1 MGVISPLRYPGGKR
15 KLFKYIKN
23 LIEYNNLSG
32 CVYVEPYAGGA
43 GLALSLLLKGVVNK
57 LILNDIDR
65 SIYAFWYSVL
75 YHTDEL
81 CYLIWQTPVNMDQ
94 WYIQKEIQKNKYAYD
109 MLSLGFSTF
118 FLNRVNRSGIIKG
131 GVIGGKNQSG
141 NYKLDCRFNKKN
153 LIDRIK
159 KIANY
164 KNKIQLYNLDA
175 IEFIN
180 TVVMNLPI
188 NSFIFLDPPYYKK
201 GPELY
206 ENHYKHEDHVKL
218 AEVITTKIKQPWIV
232 TYDNVEVIR
241 DLYKAYKQNKFDLNY
256 TANLKYTGKEL
267 MIYSDSIVPIDFK
280 KIIHN

>member
-23 LIEYNNLSG
+23 LIEYNNLRG
-32 CVYVEPYAGGA
+32 CIYVEPYAGGA

-75 YHTDEL
+75 YNTDEL
-81 CYLIWQTPVNMDQ
+81 CDLIWQTPVSMDQ

-159 KIANY
+159 KIASY

-180 TVVMNLPI
+180 TVVTNLPM

-206 ENHYKHEDHVKL
+206 ENHYKHDDHVKL

-241 DLYKAYKQNKFDLNY
+241 DLYKEYKQNKFDLNY

-280 KIIHN
+280 KNYS

>member
-23 LIEYNNLSG
+23 LIEYNNLRG

-43 GLALSLLLKGVVNK
+43 GLALSLLFKDVVNN

-81 CYLIWQTPVNMDQ
+81 CDLIWQTPVNMDQ
-94 WYIQKEIQKNKYAYD
+94 WYIQKEIQRNKYAHNL
-109 MLSLGFSTF
+109 LSLGFSTL

-141 NYKLDCRFNKKN
+141 KYKIDCRFNKKD
-153 LIDRIK
+153 LIHRIQ

-164 KNKIQLYNLDA
+164 KSKIQVHNLDA

-180 TVVMNLPI
+180 IVVTNLPM

-206 ENHYKHEDHVKL
+206 ENHYKHNDHVKL
-218 AEVITTKIKQPWIV
+218 AVEITTKIKQPWIV
-232 TYDNVEVIR
+232 TYDNVEIIR
-241 DLYKAYKQNKFDLNY
+241 DLYKDYKQNEFDLNY
-256 TANLKYTGKEL
+256 TANLKYAGKEI
-267 MIYSDSIVPIDFK
+267 MIYSNSVVPIDFK
-280 KIIHN
+280 KRVFN